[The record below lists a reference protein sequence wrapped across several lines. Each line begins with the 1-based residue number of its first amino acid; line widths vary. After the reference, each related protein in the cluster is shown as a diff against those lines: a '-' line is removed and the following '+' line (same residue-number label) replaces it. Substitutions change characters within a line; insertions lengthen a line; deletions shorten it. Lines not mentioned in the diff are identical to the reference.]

1 MLLIDDIQGF
11 ANRKGTQASFFQVFE
26 HMVPHGKQIVMTSD
40 TFPRDL
46 KELQER
52 LLSRITQGITVEV
65 EPPELEMRVQI
76 LLNKAERS
84 GLSMPEDVAEEI
96 AKRLRSNVRELE
108 GAVQQILAYTH
119 FHKVPVTLQ
128 TVSEALRNVFRS
140 SSVPVT
146 IETIQEA
153 VSDYFKIKTADLL
166 SKKRTSAVSHARQ
179 VAMYL
184 AKELTQKSLP
194 EKTIRRSFMPA
205 EKFPLRARPISSF
218 ATTYICSNSALRVRS
233 PFFSSGTDGWLVFSM
248 LARPE
253 KTPLRRL
260 ISRFPVV
267 KCEIVFP
274 LQKTNRATGKRYRS
288 NADKVG
294 ALHGRLSTGDFLCN
308 LLSAGER
315 HFSNRYLSS
324 GELSRV
330 ARHFRF

>member
-1 MLLIDDIQGF
+1 MHAIGHQFLKNNPARRVLCISAQQYLEEFTGVMRLMNADPNRYFQALRDFENRYQNLDMLLIDDIQGF

-194 EKTIRRSFMPA
+194 EIGVMFGGKDHTTVLYACR
-205 EKFPLRARPISSF
+205 KISSSRS
-218 ATTYICSNSALRVRS
+218 TDKQLRN
-233 PFFSSGTDGWLVFSM
+233 D
-248 LARPE
+248 
-253 KTPLRRL
+253 
-260 ISRFPVV
+260 
-267 KCEIVFP
+267 
-274 LQKTNRATGKRYRS
+274 
-288 NADKVG
+288 
-294 ALHGRLSTGDFLCN
+294 LH
-308 LLSAGER
+308 LLEQRIKS
-315 HFSNRYLSS
+315 
-324 GELSRV
+324 
-330 ARHFRF
+330 